1 MLVFL
6 FSYILLVKSMLFIKG
21 LIIGIGKVM
30 PGVSGALLAINFK
43 VYDRIVESLV
53 NFFSDWKRNLR
64 FLLELGL
71 GIIIA
76 IILFSNGIRYLL
88 NNYNFL
94 MMMLFMGLIG
104 GGSYNYIRRV
114 SYERREYKYILF
126 IVGLLIGVSFIGQM
140 DSYIISNSFND
151 NIMFF
156 LGGVIE
162 VFTSIIP
169 GISGTAIMMII
180 GIYDVVLMLVGKIYD
195 ISYVIN
201 NINIYISYGLGIII
215 SFILGTLLINYLLNK
230 RKRLMEIMIG
240 SFSIYSILMM
250 GVMTFSKRAS
260 VIEIILGIML
270 MIVGIVIGF
279 IMDNKG

>member
-43 VYDRIVESLV
+43 VYDRLVESLV
-53 NFFSDWKRNLR
+53 NFFSDWKKNLR
-64 FLLELGL
+64 FLLELGS

-94 MMMLFMGLIG
+94 MVMLFMGLIG
-104 GGSYNYIRRV
+104 GGSYNYIRSV
-114 SYERREYKYILF
+114 NYEKKEYKYILF
-126 IVGLLIGVSFIGQM
+126 IIGVLIGISFIGKG
-140 DSYIISNSFND
+140 DNYVISNSFKD
-151 NIMFF
+151 NIVFF

-169 GISGTAIMMII
+169 GISGTAIMMIM
-180 GIYDVVLMLVGKIYD
+180 GIYDMVLMIVGRIYD
-195 ISYVIN
+195 FSYVIS

-215 SFILGTLLINYLLNK
+215 SFILGTLLINYLLK
-230 RKRLMEIMIG
+230 KKKRLMEIMIS

-270 MIVGIVIGF
+270 MVVGTVIGF
-279 IMDNKG
+279 IMDGDG

>member
-88 NNYNFL
+88 SNYNFL

-126 IVGLLIGVSFIGQM
+126 IVGLLIGVSFMGQM
-140 DSYIISNSFND
+140 DSYVISNSFND

-180 GIYDVVLMLVGKIYD
+180 GIYDMVLMLVGKIYD

-215 SFILGTLLINYLLNK
+215 SFILGTLLINYLLKK

-250 GVMTFSKRAS
+250 GVMTVSKRAS

>member
-126 IVGLLIGVSFIGQM
+126 IVGLLIGVSFMGQM
-140 DSYIISNSFND
+140 DSYVISNSFND

-180 GIYDVVLMLVGKIYD
+180 GIYDMVLMLVGKIYD

-215 SFILGTLLINYLLNK
+215 SFILGTLLINYLLKK

>member
-43 VYDRIVESLV
+43 VYDRLVESLV
-53 NFFSDWKRNLR
+53 NFFSDWKKNLR
-64 FLLELGL
+64 FLLELGS

-76 IILFSNGIRYLL
+76 IILFSNGIRYLI

-94 MMMLFMGLIG
+94 MVMLFMGLIG
-104 GGSYNYIRRV
+104 GGSYNYIRSV
-114 SYERREYKYILF
+114 NYEKKEYKYILF
-126 IVGLLIGVSFIGQM
+126 IIGVLIGISFIGKG
-140 DSYIISNSFND
+140 DNYVISNSFKD
-151 NIMFF
+151 NIVFF

-169 GISGTAIMMII
+169 GISGTAIMMIM
-180 GIYDVVLMLVGKIYD
+180 GIYDMVLMIVGRIYD
-195 ISYVIN
+195 FSYVIS

-215 SFILGTLLINYLLNK
+215 SFILGTLLINYLLK
-230 RKRLMEIMIG
+230 KKKRLMEIMIS

-270 MIVGIVIGF
+270 MVVGTVIGF
-279 IMDNKG
+279 IMDGDG

>member
-21 LIIGIGKVM
+21 LIIGIGKVI

-43 VYDRIVESLV
+43 VYDRLVESLV
-53 NFFSDWKRNLR
+53 NFFSDWKNNLR
-64 FLLELGL
+64 FLVELGS
-71 GIIIA
+71 GIIIS

-114 SYERREYKYILF
+114 SYEKKEYKYILL
-126 IVGLLIGVSFIGQM
+126 IVGLLIGVSFMGQV
-140 DSYIISNSFND
+140 DSYVISNGFKD

-180 GIYDVVLMLVGKIYD
+180 GIYDMVLMIVSRVYD
-195 ISYVIN
+195 LSYVIN

-215 SFILGTLLINYLLNK
+215 SFILGTLLINYLLK
-230 RKRLMEIMIG
+230 KKKKLMEIMIG
-240 SFSIYSILMM
+240 SFSIYSIFMM
-250 GVMTFSKRAS
+250 GVMTFSKRVS

-270 MIVGIVIGF
+270 MVVGIVIGF
-279 IMDNKG
+279 IMDGEG

>member
-43 VYDRIVESLV
+43 VYDRIVGSLV

-126 IVGLLIGVSFIGQM
+126 IVGLLIGVSFMGQM
-140 DSYIISNSFND
+140 DSYVISNSFND

-215 SFILGTLLINYLLNK
+215 SFILGTLLINYLLKK

>member
-1 MLVFL
+1 M
-6 FSYILLVKSMLFIKG
+6 
-21 LIIGIGKVM
+21 
-30 PGVSGALLAINFK
+30 
-43 VYDRIVESLV
+43 
-53 NFFSDWKRNLR
+53 
-64 FLLELGL
+64 
-71 GIIIA
+71 
-76 IILFSNGIRYLL
+76 
-88 NNYNFL
+88 
-94 MMMLFMGLIG
+94 
-104 GGSYNYIRRV
+104 
-114 SYERREYKYILF
+114 
-126 IVGLLIGVSFIGQM
+126 GQM
-140 DSYIISNSFND
+140 DSYVISNNFND

-156 LGGVIE
+156 LGGIIE

-180 GIYDVVLMLVGKIYD
+180 GIYDMVLMLVGKIYD

-215 SFILGTLLINYLLNK
+215 SFILGTLLINYLLKK

-270 MIVGIVIGF
+270 MVVGIVIGF
-279 IMDNKG
+279 IMDNEG

>member
-43 VYDRIVESLV
+43 VYDRLVESLV
-53 NFFSDWKRNLR
+53 NFFSDWKKNLR
-64 FLLELGL
+64 FLLELGS

-94 MMMLFMGLIG
+94 MVMLFMGLIG
-104 GGSYNYIRRV
+104 GGSYNYIRSV
-114 SYERREYKYILF
+114 NYEKKEYKYILF
-126 IVGLLIGVSFIGQM
+126 IIGVLIGISFIGKG
-140 DSYIISNSFND
+140 DNYVISNSFKD
-151 NIMFF
+151 NIVFF

-169 GISGTAIMMII
+169 GISGTAIMMIM
-180 GIYDVVLMLVGKIYD
+180 GIYDF
-195 ISYVIN
+195 SYVIS

-215 SFILGTLLINYLLNK
+215 SFILGTLLINYLLK
-230 RKRLMEIMIG
+230 KKKRLMEIMIS

-270 MIVGIVIGF
+270 MVVGTVIGF
-279 IMDNKG
+279 IMDGDG

>member
-6 FSYILLVKSMLFIKG
+6 FSYVLLVKSMLFIKG

-43 VYDRIVESLV
+43 VYDRLVESLV
-53 NFFSDWKRNLR
+53 NFFSDWKNNLR
-64 FLLELGL
+64 FLLELGS

-114 SYERREYKYILF
+114 SYKKREYKYILF
-126 IVGLLIGVSFIGQM
+126 IIGMLIGISFMGQG
-140 DSYIISNSFND
+140 DSYVISNSFKD
-151 NIMFF
+151 NIVFF

-180 GIYDVVLMLVGKIYD
+180 GIYDMVLMLVSKIYD
-195 ISYVIN
+195 ISYVIS

-215 SFILGTLLINYLLNK
+215 SFILGTLLINYLLK
-230 RKRLMEIMIG
+230 KKKRLMEIMIG

-250 GVMTFSKRAS
+250 GVMTFSKKAS

-270 MIVGIVIGF
+270 MAVGTVIGF
-279 IMDNKG
+279 IMDSEG

>member
-21 LIIGIGKVM
+21 LIIGMGKVM

-215 SFILGTLLINYLLNK
+215 SFILGTLLINYLLKK

-250 GVMTFSKRAS
+250 GVMTFSKIAS

>member
-43 VYDRIVESLV
+43 VYDRLVESLV
-53 NFFSDWKRNLR
+53 NFFSDWKNNLR
-64 FLLELGL
+64 FLVELGS
-71 GIIIA
+71 GIIIS
-76 IILFSNGIRYLL
+76 IILFSNGFRYLL

-104 GGSYNYIRRV
+104 GGSYNYIRSV
-114 SYERREYKYILF
+114 NYEKKEYKYILF
-126 IVGLLIGVSFIGQM
+126 IIGVLIGISFIGKG
-140 DSYIISNSFND
+140 DNYVISNSFKD
-151 NIMFF
+151 NIVFF

-169 GISGTAIMMII
+169 GISGTAIMMIM
-180 GIYDVVLMLVGKIYD
+180 GIYDMVLMIVGRIYD
-195 ISYVIN
+195 FSYVIS

-215 SFILGTLLINYLLNK
+215 SFILGTLLINYLLK
-230 RKRLMEIMIG
+230 KKKRLMEIMIS

-270 MIVGIVIGF
+270 MVVGTVIGF
-279 IMDNKG
+279 IMDGDG

>member
-53 NFFSDWKRNLR
+53 NFFSDWKKNLR
-64 FLLELGL
+64 FLVELGL

-126 IVGLLIGVSFIGQM
+126 IVGLLIGISFMGQM
-140 DSYIISNSFND
+140 DSYVISNSFND

-156 LGGVIE
+156 LGGIIE

-180 GIYDVVLMLVGKIYD
+180 GIYDMVLMLVGKIYD

-215 SFILGTLLINYLLNK
+215 SFILGTLLINYLLKK

-270 MIVGIVIGF
+270 MVVGIVIGF
-279 IMDNKG
+279 IMDNEG

>member
-43 VYDRIVESLV
+43 VYDRIVGSLV

-126 IVGLLIGVSFIGQM
+126 IVGLLIGVSFMGQM
-140 DSYIISNSFND
+140 DSYVISNSFND

-215 SFILGTLLINYLLNK
+215 SFILGTLLINYLLKK

-250 GVMTFSKRAS
+250 GVMTFSKMAS

>member
-53 NFFSDWKRNLR
+53 NFFSDWKKNLR
-64 FLLELGL
+64 FLVELGL

-126 IVGLLIGVSFIGQM
+126 IVGLLIGVSFMGQM
-140 DSYIISNSFND
+140 DSYVISNNFND

-180 GIYDVVLMLVGKIYD
+180 GIYDVVLMIVGKIYD

-215 SFILGTLLINYLLNK
+215 SFILGTLLINYLLKK

-270 MIVGIVIGF
+270 MVVGIVIGF
-279 IMDNKG
+279 IMDNEG

>member
-43 VYDRIVESLV
+43 VYDRLVESLV
-53 NFFSDWKRNLR
+53 NFFSDWKKNLR
-64 FLLELGL
+64 FLLELGS

-88 NNYNFL
+88 DNYNFL

-104 GGSYNYIRRV
+104 GGSYNYIRSV
-114 SYERREYKYILF
+114 NYEKKEYKYILF
-126 IVGLLIGVSFIGQM
+126 IIGVLIGISFIGKG
-140 DSYIISNSFND
+140 DNYVISNSFKD
-151 NIMFF
+151 NIVFF

-169 GISGTAIMMII
+169 GISGTAIMMIM
-180 GIYDVVLMLVGKIYD
+180 GIYDMVLMIVGRIYD
-195 ISYVIN
+195 FSYVIS

-215 SFILGTLLINYLLNK
+215 SFILGTLLINYLLK
-230 RKRLMEIMIG
+230 KKKRLMEIMIS

-270 MIVGIVIGF
+270 MVVGTVIGF
-279 IMDNKG
+279 IMDGDG

>member
-21 LIIGIGKVM
+21 LIIGIGKVI

-43 VYDRIVESLV
+43 VYDRLVESLV
-53 NFFSDWKRNLR
+53 NFFSDWKNNLR
-64 FLLELGL
+64 FLVELGS
-71 GIIIA
+71 GIIIS

-114 SYERREYKYILF
+114 SYVKKEYKYILL
-126 IVGLLIGVSFIGQM
+126 IVGLLIGVSFMGQV
-140 DSYIISNSFND
+140 DSYVISNSFKD

-180 GIYDVVLMLVGKIYD
+180 GIYDMVLMIVSRVYD
-195 ISYVIN
+195 LSYVIN

-215 SFILGTLLINYLLNK
+215 SFILGTLLINYLLK
-230 RKRLMEIMIG
+230 KKKKLMEIMIG
-240 SFSIYSILMM
+240 SFSIYSIFMM
-250 GVMTFSKRAS
+250 GVMTFSKRVS

-270 MIVGIVIGF
+270 MVVGIVIGF
-279 IMDNKG
+279 IMDGEG

>member
-21 LIIGIGKVM
+21 LIIGIGKVI

-43 VYDRIVESLV
+43 VYDRLVESLV
-53 NFFSDWKRNLR
+53 NFFSDWKNNLR
-64 FLLELGL
+64 FLVELGS
-71 GIIIA
+71 GIIIS

-114 SYERREYKYILF
+114 SYVKKEYKYILL
-126 IVGLLIGVSFIGQM
+126 IVGLLIGVSFMGQV
-140 DSYIISNSFND
+140 DSYVISNSFKD

-156 LGGVIE
+156 FGGVIE

-180 GIYDVVLMLVGKIYD
+180 GIYDMVLMIVSRVYD
-195 ISYVIN
+195 LSYVIN

-215 SFILGTLLINYLLNK
+215 SFILGTLLINYLLK
-230 RKRLMEIMIG
+230 KKKKLMEIMIG
-240 SFSIYSILMM
+240 SFSIYSIFMM
-250 GVMTFSKRAS
+250 GVMTFSKRVS

-270 MIVGIVIGF
+270 MVVGTVIGF
-279 IMDNKG
+279 IMDGEG

>member
-53 NFFSDWKRNLR
+53 NFFSDWKKNLR
-64 FLLELGL
+64 FLVELGL

-126 IVGLLIGVSFIGQM
+126 IVGLLIGVSFMGQM
-140 DSYIISNSFND
+140 DSYVISNNFND

-156 LGGVIE
+156 LGGIIE

-180 GIYDVVLMLVGKIYD
+180 GIYDMVLMLVGKIYD

-215 SFILGTLLINYLLNK
+215 SFILGTLLINYLLKK

-270 MIVGIVIGF
+270 MVVGIVIGF
-279 IMDNKG
+279 IMDNEG

>member
-180 GIYDVVLMLVGKIYD
+180 GIYDMVLMLVGKIYD

-215 SFILGTLLINYLLNK
+215 SFILGTLLINYLLKK

-250 GVMTFSKRAS
+250 GVMTFSKIAS

>member
-43 VYDRIVESLV
+43 VYDRLVESLV
-53 NFFSDWKRNLR
+53 NFFSDWKKNLR

-104 GGSYNYIRRV
+104 GGSYNYIRSV
-114 SYERREYKYILF
+114 NYEKKEYKYILF
-126 IVGLLIGVSFIGQM
+126 IIGVLIGISFIGKG
-140 DSYIISNSFND
+140 DNYVISNSFKD
-151 NIMFF
+151 NIVFF

-169 GISGTAIMMII
+169 GISGTAIMMIM
-180 GIYDVVLMLVGKIYD
+180 GIYDMVLMIVGRIYD
-195 ISYVIN
+195 FSYVIS

-215 SFILGTLLINYLLNK
+215 SFILGTLLINYLLK
-230 RKRLMEIMIG
+230 KKKRLMEIMIS

-270 MIVGIVIGF
+270 MVVGTVIGF
-279 IMDNKG
+279 IMDGDG

>member
-43 VYDRIVESLV
+43 VYDRLVESLV
-53 NFFSDWKRNLR
+53 NFFSDWKKNLR

-94 MMMLFMGLIG
+94 MVMLFMGLIG
-104 GGSYNYIRRV
+104 GGSYNYIRSV
-114 SYERREYKYILF
+114 NYEKKEYKYILF
-126 IVGLLIGVSFIGQM
+126 IIGVLIGISFIGKG
-140 DSYIISNSFND
+140 DNYVISNSFKD
-151 NIMFF
+151 NIVFF

-180 GIYDVVLMLVGKIYD
+180 GIYDMVLMIVGRIYD
-195 ISYVIN
+195 FSYVIS

-215 SFILGTLLINYLLNK
+215 SFILGTLLINYLLK
-230 RKRLMEIMIG
+230 KKKRLMEIMIS

-270 MIVGIVIGF
+270 MVVGTVIGF
-279 IMDNKG
+279 IMDGDG

>member
-43 VYDRIVESLV
+43 VYDRLVESLV
-53 NFFSDWKRNLR
+53 NFFSDWKKNLR

-104 GGSYNYIRRV
+104 GGSYNYIRSV
-114 SYERREYKYILF
+114 NYEKKEYKYILF
-126 IVGLLIGVSFIGQM
+126 IIGVLIGISFIGKG
-140 DSYIISNSFND
+140 DNYVISNSFKD
-151 NIMFF
+151 NIVFF

-180 GIYDVVLMLVGKIYD
+180 GIYDMVLMIVGRIYD
-195 ISYVIN
+195 FSYVIS
-201 NINIYISYGLGIII
+201 NINIYISYGFGIII
-215 SFILGTLLINYLLNK
+215 SFILGTLLINYLLK
-230 RKRLMEIMIG
+230 KKKRLMEIMIS

-270 MIVGIVIGF
+270 MVVGTVIGF
-279 IMDNKG
+279 IMDGDG

>member
-43 VYDRIVESLV
+43 VYDRLVESLV
-53 NFFSDWKRNLR
+53 NFFSDWKKNLR
-64 FLLELGL
+64 FLLELGS

-94 MMMLFMGLIG
+94 MVMLFMGLSG
-104 GGSYNYIRRV
+104 GGSYNYIRSV
-114 SYERREYKYILF
+114 NYEKKEYKYILF
-126 IVGLLIGVSFIGQM
+126 IIGVLIGISFIGKG
-140 DSYIISNSFND
+140 DNYVISNSFKD
-151 NIMFF
+151 NIVFF

-169 GISGTAIMMII
+169 GISGTAIMMIM
-180 GIYDVVLMLVGKIYD
+180 GIYDMVLMIVGRIYD
-195 ISYVIN
+195 FSYVIS

-215 SFILGTLLINYLLNK
+215 SFILGTLLINYLLK
-230 RKRLMEIMIG
+230 KKKRLMEIMIS

-270 MIVGIVIGF
+270 MVVGTVIGF
-279 IMDNKG
+279 IMDGDG

>member
-43 VYDRIVESLV
+43 VYDRLVESLV
-53 NFFSDWKRNLR
+53 NFFSDWKNNLR
-64 FLLELGL
+64 FLVELGS
-71 GIIIA
+71 GIIIS

-94 MMMLFMGLIG
+94 MVMLFMGLIG
-104 GGSYNYIRRV
+104 GGSYNYIRSV
-114 SYERREYKYILF
+114 NYEKKEYKYILF
-126 IVGLLIGVSFIGQM
+126 IIGVLIGISFIGKG
-140 DSYIISNSFND
+140 DNYVISNSFKD
-151 NIMFF
+151 NIVFF

-169 GISGTAIMMII
+169 GISGTAIMMIM
-180 GIYDVVLMLVGKIYD
+180 GIYDMVLMIVGRIYD
-195 ISYVIN
+195 FSYVIS

-215 SFILGTLLINYLLNK
+215 SFILGTLLINYLLK
-230 RKRLMEIMIG
+230 KKKRLMEIMIS

-270 MIVGIVIGF
+270 MVVGTVIGF
-279 IMDNKG
+279 IMDGDG

>member
-126 IVGLLIGVSFIGQM
+126 IVGLLIGVSFMGQT

-180 GIYDVVLMLVGKIYD
+180 GIYDMVLMLVGKIYD

>member
-43 VYDRIVESLV
+43 VYDRLVESLV
-53 NFFSDWKRNLR
+53 NFFSDWKKNLR
-64 FLLELGL
+64 FLLELGS

-114 SYERREYKYILF
+114 SYEKREYKYILF
-126 IVGLLIGVSFIGQM
+126 IIGVLIVISFIGNG
-140 DSYIISNSFND
+140 DNYVISNGFKD
-151 NIMFF
+151 NIVFF

-169 GISGTAIMMII
+169 GISGTAIMMIM
-180 GIYDVVLMLVGKIYD
+180 GIYDMVLMLVGKVYD
-195 ISYVIN
+195 ISYVIS

-215 SFILGTLLINYLLNK
+215 SFILGTLLINYLLKKK
-230 RKRLMEIMIG
+230 RRLMEIMIG

-250 GVMTFSKRAS
+250 SVMTFSKRAE
-260 VIEIILGIML
+260 VIEIVLGIML
-270 MIVGIVIGF
+270 MVVGTVIGF
-279 IMDNKG
+279 IMDGEG

>member
-43 VYDRIVESLV
+43 VYDRLVESLV
-53 NFFSDWKRNLR
+53 NFFSDWKKNLR
-64 FLLELGL
+64 FLLELGS

-104 GGSYNYIRRV
+104 GGSYNYIRSV
-114 SYERREYKYILF
+114 NYEKKEYKYILF
-126 IVGLLIGVSFIGQM
+126 IIGVLIGISFIGKG
-140 DSYIISNSFND
+140 DNYVISNSFKD
-151 NIMFF
+151 NIVFF

-180 GIYDVVLMLVGKIYD
+180 GIYDMVLMLVGKIYD

-215 SFILGTLLINYLLNK
+215 SFILGTLLINYLLK
-230 RKRLMEIMIG
+230 KKKRLMEIMIG

-250 GVMTFSKRAS
+250 GVMTFGKRAS
-260 VIEIILGIML
+260 IIEIVLGIML
-270 MIVGIVIGF
+270 MVVGTVIGF
-279 IMDNKG
+279 IMDGEG

>member
-215 SFILGTLLINYLLNK
+215 SFILGTLLINYLLKK

>member
-1 MLVFL
+1 
-6 FSYILLVKSMLFIKG
+6 
-21 LIIGIGKVM
+21 M

-126 IVGLLIGVSFIGQM
+126 IVGLLIGVSFMGQM
-140 DSYIISNSFND
+140 DSYVISNSFND

-250 GVMTFSKRAS
+250 GVMTFSKIAS

>member
-43 VYDRIVESLV
+43 VYDRLVESLV
-53 NFFSDWKRNLR
+53 NFFSDWKKNLR
-64 FLLELGL
+64 FLLELGS

-94 MMMLFMGLIG
+94 MVMLFMGLIG
-104 GGSYNYIRRV
+104 GGSYNYIRSV
-114 SYERREYKYILF
+114 NYEKKEYKYILF
-126 IVGLLIGVSFIGQM
+126 IIGVLIGISFIGKG
-140 DSYIISNSFND
+140 DNYVISNSFKD
-151 NIMFF
+151 NIVFF

-169 GISGTAIMMII
+169 GISGTAIMMIM
-180 GIYDVVLMLVGKIYD
+180 GIYDMVLMIVGRIYD
-195 ISYVIN
+195 FSYVIS

-215 SFILGTLLINYLLNK
+215 SFILGTLLINYLLK
-230 RKRLMEIMIG
+230 KKKKLMEIMIG
-240 SFSIYSILMM
+240 SFSIYSIFMM
-250 GVMTFSKRAS
+250 GVMTFSKRVS
-260 VIEIILGIML
+260 VIEIILGILL
-270 MIVGIVIGF
+270 MVVGTVIGF
-279 IMDNKG
+279 IMDGDG

>member
-53 NFFSDWKRNLR
+53 NFFSDWKKNLR
-64 FLLELGL
+64 FLVELGL

-126 IVGLLIGVSFIGQM
+126 IVSFQQ
-140 DSYIISNSFND
+140 
-151 NIMFF
+151 
-156 LGGVIE
+156 
-162 VFTSIIP
+162 
-169 GISGTAIMMII
+169 
-180 GIYDVVLMLVGKIYD
+180 K
-195 ISYVIN
+195 
-201 NINIYISYGLGIII
+201 
-215 SFILGTLLINYLLNK
+215 
-230 RKRLMEIMIG
+230 
-240 SFSIYSILMM
+240 
-250 GVMTFSKRAS
+250 
-260 VIEIILGIML
+260 
-270 MIVGIVIGF
+270 
-279 IMDNKG
+279 

>member
-126 IVGLLIGVSFIGQM
+126 IVGLLIGVSFMGQM
-140 DSYIISNSFND
+140 DNYVISNSFND

-180 GIYDVVLMLVGKIYD
+180 GIYDMVLMLVGKIYD

-215 SFILGTLLINYLLNK
+215 SFILGTLLINYLLKK